1 MFTSCW
7 DINEKNDPNNDY
19 SVNINSNNYLPLS
32 SIEDDNLEKT
42 IIPGLSNFEGNCY
55 LNSIMQ
61 CFYYCNDL
69 TKYFMEHEKE
79 IKDKKGKLSNEYL
92 NLIIKLNK
100 KEKYNDAKIFLNTL
114 KEVSYNFIKKGGND
128 PKAVLL
134 YFLQNL
140 HNELK
145 EENKNYK
152 EEDICCEDIDKEKAF
167 EKCKNNE
174 EYNKS
179 IITELFNLCI
189 ITKNKCDKCGNKH
202 YMCEYKNHLLI
213 ELNKYE
219 SKEKI
224 VNLDDLIKFSFED
237 SIRNFICNTSNE
249 VFKAKFKK
257 RIISFPQYLIIIL
270 NRKNIKFN
278 VKYNNII
285 DISEYYIN
293 KEDKKVFKYKFVGA
307 CLTNDFENREC
318 THAISR
324 CITSDG
330 YYIFNDL
337 FTYKNNYYIKGY
349 NPYILFYKKYD
360 NYI

>member
-19 SVNINSNNYLPLS
+19 PVNIHFNNYLPLS
-32 SIEDDNLEKT
+32 SIEDDNNYFEKE

-55 LNSIMQ
+55 LNSIIQ

-69 TKYFMEHEKE
+69 TKYFMEHENE

-134 YFLQNL
+134 YFLKNL

-145 EENKNYK
+145 EKNKNYK
-152 EEDICCEDIDKEKAF
+152 EEDTCCEDIDQDKAF

-189 ITKNKCDKCGNKH
+189 ITKNKCNKCGNKH
-202 YMCEYKNHLLI
+202 YMCEYKNH
-213 ELNKYE
+213 
-219 SKEKI
+219 
-224 VNLDDLIKFSFED
+224 
-237 SIRNFICNTSNE
+237 
-249 VFKAKFKK
+249 
-257 RIISFPQYLIIIL
+257 
-270 NRKNIKFN
+270 
-278 VKYNNII
+278 
-285 DISEYYIN
+285 
-293 KEDKKVFKYKFVGA
+293 
-307 CLTNDFENREC
+307 
-318 THAISR
+318 
-324 CITSDG
+324 
-330 YYIFNDL
+330 
-337 FTYKNNYYIKGY
+337 
-349 NPYILFYKKYD
+349 
-360 NYI
+360 

>member
-1 MFTSCW
+1 MNIKIEMGCL
-7 DINEKNDPNNDY
+7 IKMIKNKLSNQ
-19 SVNINSNNYLPLS
+19 NSN
-32 SIEDDNLEKT
+32 
-42 IIPGLSNFEGNCY
+42 IPGLSNFEGNCY

-69 TKYFMEHEKE
+69 TNYFMEHEKE

-213 ELNKYE
+213 ELNNYKAE
-219 SKEKI
+219 ENKK
-224 VNLDDLIKFSFED
+224 VKLDDLIKYYFED
-237 SIRNFICNTSNE
+237 VNKDYFCIFKNKKS
-249 VFKAKFKK
+249 KAKFSIK
-257 RIISFPQYLIIIL
+257 IISPPQYLIIVL
-270 NRKNIKFN
+270 NRNTIKFN
-278 VKYNNII
+278 VIYDEII
-285 DISEYYIN
+285 DISEYCIN
-293 KEDKKVFKYKFVGA
+293 NPDIRYKFLGA
-307 CLTNDFENREC
+307 CLTNDYKDKKG

-324 CITSDG
+324 CITPEGSYLFDDLDT
-330 YYIFNDL
+330 YENVND
-337 FTYKNNYYIKGY
+337 IIGY
-349 NPYILFYKKYD
+349 NPYILFYIKMIND
-360 NYI
+360 